1 MINKNIIENIKNILN
16 IKVKD
21 INLEKPP
28 KEEFGDYAFSCFD
41 LGKELKKNPAEIS
54 KELAEKYIT
63 NEYVDKVK
71 SVGPYLNIYI
81 NPNTFLKE
89 SLIEIEK
96 EKKYGSCNIG
106 KKEKVMIEFSSP
118 NTNKPQHLGHVR
130 NNCLGQSLSN
140 ILEYCGYNIVKAN
153 LINDRGIHIVKSML
167 AWQELGNKKT
177 PKSTNIK
184 GDHFVGK
191 YYVLFNDLLKKEK
204 QEYLENNNTDIK
216 ELNNI
221 ERKELEDNFLEQS
234 PLMKKARKML
244 QDWENNDK
252 EVRKLWKM
260 MNDWVYEGYKK
271 TYNELGISFD
281 KIYHESETYLLG
293 KDLVEKGLKENVF
306 FKKEDNSVW
315 IDLSNDGL
323 DEKLVLRKDGTS
335 VYMTQDFGTAKNRF
349 DKLKLNKLIY
359 IVGNEQDYHF
369 KALFL
374 ILKKLGF
381 NWSDNLHHLSYGMV
395 NLPEGKMKSREGT
408 VVDADDI
415 IQEMKDKTKEVIE
428 NAEKKIEGDKEKII
442 DIVGL
447 GALKFFMLKTNP
459 KKDTVY
465 NPKESISF
473 DGYTGPFI
481 QYTHARISN
490 ILKKG
495 KKIKNIK
502 KLTFNNINKEEVKL
516 MKILLD
522 FPEIIKKSG
531 LEYNP
536 SILTNY
542 LFNLAKVYNN
552 FYQNHSVLNAETE
565 NLKNIRLQLS
575 KETKNILNKGLELLG
590 IQSPDIM

>member
-1 MINKNIIENIKNILN
+1 MINENIIENIKNILN

-21 INLEKPP
+21 IVLEKPP
-28 KEEFGDYAFSCFD
+28 KEELGDYAFSCFD
-41 LGKELKKNPAEIS
+41 LGKELKKNPVEIS
-54 KELAEKYIT
+54 KELAEKYTT
-63 NEYVDKVK
+63 NEYVKKVK
-71 SVGPYLNIYI
+71 SIGPYLNIYV

-89 SLIEIEK
+89 SLIEVGK
-96 EKKYGSCNIG
+96 EKKYGSSNIG

-130 NNCLGQSLSN
+130 NNCLGQSLNN
-140 ILEYCGYNIVKAN
+140 ILEYCGYNIIKAN

-167 AWQELGNKKT
+167 AWQELGKGET
-177 PKSTNIK
+177 PESTNTK

-204 QEYLENNNTDIK
+204 QKYLEKNNVDIK

-221 ERKELEDNFLEQS
+221 ERKDTEDNFLKQS

-244 QDWENNDK
+244 QDWEANDK
-252 EVRKLWKM
+252 EVRKLWKI
-260 MNDWVYEGYKK
+260 MNDWVYEGYKE
-271 TYNELGISFD
+271 TYNKLGISFD
-281 KIYHESETYLLG
+281 KIYYESETYLLG
-293 KDLVEKGLKENVF
+293 KDLVGKGLKKDVF

-315 IDLSNDGL
+315 IDLSDDGL

-335 VYMTQDFGTAKNRF
+335 VYMTQDLGTAKSRF
-349 DKLKLNKLIY
+349 DELKLNKLIY
-359 IVGNEQDYHF
+359 VVGNEQDYHF
-369 KALFL
+369 KVLFL

-381 NWSDNLHHLSYGMV
+381 NWADNLHHLSYGMV
-395 NLPEGKMKSREGT
+395 NLPDGKMKSREGT

-415 IQEMKDKTKEVIE
+415 IREMKDKTREIIE
-428 NAEKKIEGDKEKII
+428 KAVKKVSGDKKDIA

-459 KKDTVY
+459 KKDSIY

-481 QYTHARISN
+481 QYTHARIAS
-490 ILKKG
+490 ILNKG
-495 KKIKNIK
+495 GKIKNIK
-502 KLTFNNINKEEVKL
+502 KITFDNINKEEVKL
-516 MKILLD
+516 MKVLLE
-522 FPEIIKKSG
+522 FPEIVKKSG

-536 SILTNY
+536 SVLTNY
-542 LFNLAKVYNN
+542 LFSLAKVYNN

-565 NLKNIRLQLS
+565 DLKNIRLQLS
-575 KETKNILNKGLELLG
+575 KETKNVLNKGLELLG